1 MIPRRPDP
9 CCNTASSI
17 TLSWFSTITTLPG
30 KRTEEFI
37 TPDLAARFVGY
48 QHPDHDT

>member
-1 MIPRRPDP
+1 
-9 CCNTASSI
+9 
-17 TLSWFSTITTLPG
+17 LPG

-37 TPDLAARFVGY
+37 TPELAVLFVGY